1 MLATVFAGEL
11 AKLRRTTAPWVT
23 LGALMVGPLGIAL
36 FVWIV
41 QDPDRAAQ
49 FGLLGTKADL
59 AGIESSWQ
67 SFATFLILIVGLG
80 GTLLLAFIA
89 AYVFG
94 REYTE
99 GTAKVMLTLPVP
111 RPWFVVAKLLV
122 VALWWLVLVLVVF
135 IEATVVGF
143 ALGLSGF
150 SPEVIGSLLGN
161 LLLVA
166 GISYLLAPVVAL
178 VTVWARGYLALVGFA
193 LGMLLLGNVIGHT
206 GWAPWFPWS
215 IVPILV
221 GSVGKP
227 VEALPVGSIIVLA
240 ATFATGA
247 AGAMR
252 VLQRAD
258 NTE

>member
-1 MLATVFAGEL
+1 MFTAVLAGEF

-23 LGALMVGPLGIAL
+23 LGALLMGPLGLAL

-59 AGIESSWQ
+59 AGIESSWE
-67 SFATFLILIVGLG
+67 SFAAFLILIIGMG

-135 IEATVVGF
+135 IEAIGLGLW
-143 ALGLSGF
+143 LGLSGF
-150 SPEVIGSLLGN
+150 SSAFIAAMLGN
-161 LLLVA
+161 LLIVA

-178 VTVWARGYLALVGFA
+178 VTVWARGYLAPVGFA
-193 LGMLLLGNVIGHT
+193 LGMLLVGNVIGHT

-227 VEALPVGSIIVLA
+227 VDALPVGSAIVVA
-240 ATFATGA
+240 ATFAAGV